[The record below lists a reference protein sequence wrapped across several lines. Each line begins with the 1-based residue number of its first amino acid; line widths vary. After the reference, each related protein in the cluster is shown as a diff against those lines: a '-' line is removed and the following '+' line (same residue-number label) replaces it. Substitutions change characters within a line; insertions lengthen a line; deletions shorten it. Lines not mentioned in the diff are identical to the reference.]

1 MKARSWIGTSGW
13 TYSSWKGPFYP
24 DDLSSRRYLEFYAR
38 EFPTTEVNYSFYHL
52 PRPETYA
59 KWTGQ
64 VPNNFLFAV
73 KASRLMTHTKRLLD
87 VEEAWRT
94 FVGNALTLG
103 NRLGPILLQ
112 FPPSFRKDRDR
123 LSEFLE
129 VARGASTAHSDLR
142 LVFEFRHESWF
153 TDEIYRLLKGHGAVL
168 CIADSPRYPRKDVLT
183 TDWTYV
189 RFHGRNEL
197 FASSY
202 TKNELRKEAQKLK
215 RYLRESIDVFVYFN
229 NDARGYAV
237 KNARLLKELL
247 EESGTA

>member
-94 FVGNALTLG
+94 
-103 NRLGPILLQ
+103 
-112 FPPSFRKDRDR
+112 
-123 LSEFLE
+123 
-129 VARGASTAHSDLR
+129 VARFHQGCRGRRQARSPPGATSMGAAHGWLR
-142 LVFEFRHESWF
+142 SPFGELGVRIRCHRAFSRALVVMRS
-153 TDEIYRLLKGHGAVL
+153 
-168 CIADSPRYPRKDVLT
+168 
-183 TDWTYV
+183 
-189 RFHGRNEL
+189 
-197 FASSY
+197 
-202 TKNELRKEAQKLK
+202 
-215 RYLRESIDVFVYFN
+215 
-229 NDARGYAV
+229 
-237 KNARLLKELL
+237 
-247 EESGTA
+247 

>member
-1 MKARSWIGTSGW
+1 MLVRLSRSS
-13 TYSSWKGPFYP
+13 
-24 DDLSSRRYLEFYAR
+24 DLGKLIFQGDGR
-38 EFPTTEVNYSFYHL
+38 E
-52 PRPETYA
+52 ETQA
-59 KWTGQ
+59 K
-64 VPNNFLFAV
+64 FLFSV

-112 FPPSFRKDRDR
+112 LPPSFRKDRDR

-129 VARGASTAHSDLR
+129 IEVGSSEHRRLR

-153 TDEIYRLLKGHGAVL
+153 TDEIYRLLKRHGAAL

-202 TKNELRKEAQKLK
+202 TKNELAKEAQKLM
-215 RYLRESIDVFVYFN
+215 RYLRERIEVFVYFN